1 MHGSS
6 FNGDTERALQQLADL
21 YDGLLREAPVPR

>member
-6 FNGDTERALQQLADL
+6 FNGDCRQTLLDL
-21 YDGLLREAPVPR
+21 DTVLREVWEKEL